1 MIAVEVE
8 PIHNQQG
15 SMLFLV
21 VLMLALLSILGFSAM
36 HTSRVDRLIATN
48 ELIHQKYFYTAEAG
62 IAYGIKDL
70 QGPFTAANADRRAAG
85 IAATW
90 DFVLA
95 GAEIPADGEMEPIQ
109 GSYEHGVTWIVD
121 APLSDLRFSLRL
133 WNNDE
138 TADGDGNTGGDA
150 RNDRDGRIWLRADAT
165 GPRGGAVAV
174 QVLLDSDSRGIA
186 VIDYPAQYGA
196 GAGKNYNA
204 NDLDL
209 IESFQPQWGGR

>member
-1 MIAVEVE
+1 M
-8 PIHNQQG
+8 
-15 SMLFLV
+15 FLV

-36 HTSRVDRLIATN
+36 HSSRVERLIATN

-62 IAYGIKDL
+62 IIYGVKDL
-70 QGPFTAANADRRAAG
+70 QEPFTAANAERLATG

-95 GAEIPADGEMEPIQ
+95 GAEIPANGELDPIQ
-109 GSYEHGVTWIVD
+109 GSYEFGVTWMED
-121 APLSDLRFSLRL
+121 APLSDARFSLRL

-138 TADGDGNTGGDA
+138 TADGDENTGGDA
-150 RNDRDGRIWLRADAT
+150 RSDRDGRIWLRADAT
-165 GPRGGAVAV
+165 GPRGGSVAV

-196 GAGKNYNA
+196 GAGKYYNA
-204 NDLDL
+204 NDLDP
-209 IESFQPQWGGR
+209 IESFQSQW

>member
-1 MIAVEVE
+1 MIAVEAE
-8 PIHNQQG
+8 SMHNQQG

-36 HTSRVDRLIATN
+36 HTSRIDRRIATN

-62 IAYGIKDL
+62 IAYGVKDL
-70 QGPFTAANADRRAAG
+70 QGPFTAANADRLATGMAAN
-85 IAATW
+85 W
-90 DFVLA
+90 DFVLE
-95 GAEIPADGEMEPIQ
+95 GAEIPADDEIGPVQ
-109 GSYEHGVTWIVD
+109 GSYEHGVTWMED
-121 APLSDLRFSLRL
+121 APLSDARFSLHL

-138 TADGDGNTGGDA
+138 TVDGDGNTGGDA

-174 QVLLDSDSRGIA
+174 QVLLDSDSHGIA

-204 NDLDL
+204 NDLDP
-209 IESFQPQWGGR
+209 IESFQAQWGWR